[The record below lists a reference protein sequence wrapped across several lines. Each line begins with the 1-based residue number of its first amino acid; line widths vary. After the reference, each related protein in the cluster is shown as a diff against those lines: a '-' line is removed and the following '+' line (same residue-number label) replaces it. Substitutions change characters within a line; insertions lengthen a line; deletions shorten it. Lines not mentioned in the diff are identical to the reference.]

1 MSKDLFTNVS
11 EVHHLVKP
19 F

>member
-1 MSKDLFTNVS
+1 MFTNVS